1 MIPRTRRL
9 TLLALLLGLALFAV
23 DLPELHQHDG
33 ATAGLFD
40 EDCPFERL
48 ASAPPGAPLP
58 HRLDPGPLLSPPSP
72 LFLGAAPSPARI
84 VRPASGA
91 RAPPSIA

>member
-1 MIPRTRRL
+1 MIPRARRL
-9 TLLALLLGLALFAV
+9 TLLALLVGLALFAV
-23 DLPELHQHDG
+23 DLPEVHQHDG

-58 HRLDPGPLLSPPSP
+58 DRLDANPLLSPPAP
-72 LFLGAAPSPARI
+72 VFVGAPPAPVLV

-91 RAPPSIA
+91 RAPPPTA